1 MSAVCLPWDVI
12 AANYSHKIHKIHK
25 IQGVYVQ
32 GGHLGSRG
40 ALQEGLWSL
49 IG

>member
-1 MSAVCLPWDVI
+1 MSALCLPWDVI
-12 AANYSHKIHKIHK
+12 AAFAAADYSQHK

-32 GGHLGSRG
+32 GGHLGSCG